1 MSSTDQGGGEAAD
14 WHPGALRCY
23 YSSLGETGEFAMLR
37 YRLAVGL
44 FAAGVLLSTAA
55 SAWAFSQ
62 QIVSPDGGNY
72 SFGDADKQPTSS
84 DDHSASQGAKPFGS
98 NGPVVQFGIQQGPV
112 STFGQSNRYNT
123 PDPYY
128 GSLKNGN

>member
-1 MSSTDQGGGEAAD
+1 M
-14 WHPGALRCY
+14 LRC
-23 YSSLGETGEFAMLR
+23 
-37 YRLAVGL
+37 RLAVGL

-72 SFGDADKQPTSS
+72 SFDDTAKQPTTSDNNSS
-84 DDHSASQGAKPFGS
+84 SQGAKPFGS
-98 NGPVVQFGIQQGPV
+98 NGPVMQFGIQQGPM

-128 GSLKNGN
+128 RSLQNGN